1 MYCLVTFVVSFKLEA
16 ELVRDL
22 SESPRGLST
31 LLAALEPICVWDLAR
46 VALDE
51 FSEFFSLRTC

>member
-31 LLAALEPICVWDLAR
+31 LLAALEPICV
-46 VALDE
+46 
-51 FSEFFSLRTC
+51 